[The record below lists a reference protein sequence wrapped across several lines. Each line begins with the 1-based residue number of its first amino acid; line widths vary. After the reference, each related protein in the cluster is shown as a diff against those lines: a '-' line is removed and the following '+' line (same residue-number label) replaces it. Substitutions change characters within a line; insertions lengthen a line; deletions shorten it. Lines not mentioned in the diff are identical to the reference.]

1 MGDQKSVGSN
11 QRSNS
16 PLRDSYSELFDE
28 RPDNG
33 EIDGAL
39 YEKPSLFSRVGK
51 WFNDVG
57 VQFKTFFNGLGE
69 GIQSAWVAVKRAFG
83 SEDQAQQAVRHIQR
97 PMTAQASVTFQVR
110 ESTIST
116 TMPAATSS
124 IDDGERGSIPAT
136 TDRATATDVANS
148 AISSQT
154 VQTAIDVSTTTESES
169 PDIPLQTSQSQVAT
183 GPVDYSTQ
191 TPLELS
197 DEDAFALFVHEFK
210 QARREGREFSG
221 AGRQQFEDAA
231 KKHARKL
238 LDAELASLDALG
250 ERQGDYALGTD
261 QALAI
266 EVASSLLNKP
276 LPHQKLLNQTG
287 QTSVPSYSQQDMEC
301 FDAWIEWRDTKILPG
316 GKAIDLDGAVR
327 YANEFIAKN
336 VSDSVGAKR
345 PDISRRLE
353 QAYDLI
359 RNKQTDEG
367 EMSGQAIVIL
377 AEEVRADFSPV
388 PLPPF
393 PRRVTTIELQPINGG
408 LQGFVIKKMI
418 TASRDYFSA
427 IREAGEPDEVDKA
440 QAIMFATLWQTGKS
454 DSKTLQKM
462 KAWNFFE
469 PLDQLLDVEKIKNDF
484 R

>member
-11 QRSNS
+11 QSSNS
-16 PLRDSYSELFDE
+16 PLRDSYSGLFDE

-33 EIDGAL
+33 DIDGAL
-39 YEKPSLFSRVGK
+39 YQKPSLFNRVGK
-51 WFNDVG
+51 WFNDIG
-57 VQFKTFFNGLGE
+57 IQFKTFFNGLGE
-69 GIQSAWVAVKRAFG
+69 GIQSAWIAVKRAFG
-83 SEDQAQQAVRHIQR
+83 SEDQAQQAVRHIQH
-97 PMTAQASVTFQVR
+97 PIAAQASETFQVR
-110 ESTIST
+110 ENTIST
-116 TMPAATSS
+116 SMPATTSS
-124 IDDGERGSIPAT
+124 IDDGERGAIPAT
-136 TDRATATDVANS
+136 TDTAAATDVTNS
-148 AISSQT
+148 AAPSQT
-154 VQTAIDVSTTTESES
+154 VQTAVDASTTTKSES

-183 GPVDYSTQ
+183 GPVNYSTQ
-191 TPLELS
+191 TPVELS
-197 DEDAFALFVHEFK
+197 DEDAFALFINEFK

-231 KKHARKL
+231 KKHAQKL
-238 LDAELASLDALG
+238 LDAELARLDALG

-336 VSDSVGAKR
+336 ASDPVGAKR

-367 EMSGQAIVIL
+367 KMSGQAMVIL
-377 AEEVRADFSPV
+377 AEEVMADFSPV

-393 PRRVTTIELQPINGG
+393 PKGVTTLELQPINGG

-427 IREAGEPDEVDKA
+427 IRAAGEPDEVNKA

-484 R
+484 K